1 MNCPIP
7 ILESDMEFP
16 EWCPL
21 SPCPILGIRKDSRM
35 QLRLMSFLLI
45 LQIPILSPQLLY
57 QLTIPPTL
65 PTSYRPP
72 ASHIWGELMYPPRL
86 TSVLLPDQMPP
97 HRTLLVLLHYSSQL
111 VWCLLL
117 TPRREFRWF
126 PRIPPP
132 TPLPHPHYLLPSL
145 TSLTRFTPSHPNSWN
160 SRNSNNHHHHR
171 YHRVTL

>member
-7 ILESDMEFP
+7 ILELDMEFP

-21 SPCPILGIRKDSRM
+21 SPCPILGIRMDSHM
-35 QLRLMSFLLI
+35 LLRLMSFLLI
-45 LQIPILSPQLLY
+45 LQIPILFPQLLY
-57 QLTIPPTL
+57 QLTIPPML

-86 TSVLLPDQMPP
+86 MLALLPDQMPP
-97 HRTLLVLLHYSSQL
+97 HWTLLVLLRYSSRP

-117 TPRREFRWF
+117 TLRREFRWF

-145 TSLTRFTPSHPNSWN
+145 TRFTPSHLNSWN
-160 SRNSNNHHHHR
+160 SRSSNNHHRHHR
-171 YHRVTL
+171 CHRVTP